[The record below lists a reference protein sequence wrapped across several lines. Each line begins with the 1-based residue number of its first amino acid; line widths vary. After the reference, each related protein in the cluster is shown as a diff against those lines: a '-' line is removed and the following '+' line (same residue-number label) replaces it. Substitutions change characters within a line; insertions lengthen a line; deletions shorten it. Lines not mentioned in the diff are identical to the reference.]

1 MLKVIAIFA
10 LAYSALNW
18 LLFVLLTFLNDL
30 PVLEKVMSRLSE
42 APAKRAPSELAR
54 AELQGLDPGKLID
67 SAGSLAGAFK
77 KAGASP
83 TAAAMSVFGLVVAGV
98 AAGLGGH

>member
-1 MLKVIAIFA
+1 MLNVIAIFA
-10 LAYSALNW
+10 LVYSGLNW
-18 LLFVLLTFLNDL
+18 LLFVALTFLNDIPAL
-30 PVLEKVMSRLSE
+30 ERLVRKISETREKVG
-42 APAKRAPSELAR
+42 LAHT
-54 AELQGLDPGKLID
+54 ELQSVDPNKLLQ

-98 AAGLGGH
+98 AAGLGKF

>member
-1 MLKVIAIFA
+1 MLNAIAIFA
-10 LAYSALNW
+10 LVYSGANW
-18 LLFVLLTFLNDL
+18 LLFILLTFRNDIFA
-30 PVLEKVMSRLSE
+30 LEKLIRKMAE
-42 APAKRAPSELAR
+42 AEHAQPKAGLAHT
-54 AELQGLDPGKLID
+54 ELQAFDPDKLLK

-98 AAGLGGH
+98 AAGLGKL